1 MKISSKTEKI
11 QTHNQDYHEYK
22 NPDFSEFLF
31 NWIRYNVKDVWSSK
45 VVAKELWLQIKNNIP
60 IYYIEGSW
68 WLRMWSYD
76 SKRNII
82 FIFDNADEIT
92 LRHEI
97 IHSLEFNKPI
107 PNELYKFYELVKNTI
122 SEESFDGN
130 AVTFNFKKNIHEF
143 IADGYSK
150 LPFINALKKE
160 WMYDNFLE
168 RTKYIFE

>member
-1 MKISSKTEKI
+1 MKISCKSEKM

-22 NPDFSEFLF
+22 KPDFSEILF

-45 VVAKELWLQIKNNIP
+45 VVAKELWLQIKNDIP
-60 IYYIEGSW
+60 IYYIEGTW
-68 WLRMWSYD
+68 WLRKWSYD

-82 FIFDNADEIT
+82 FIFDNADETT

-107 PNELYKFYELVKNTI
+107 PNELYKFYELIKNTI

-130 AVTFNFKKNIHEF
+130 AVSFNFKKNIHEF
-143 IADGYSK
+143 IADWYSK
-150 LPFINALKKE
+150 QLFINALKKE
-160 WMYDNFLE
+160 WIYDNFLE
-168 RTKYIFE
+168 RTRYIFE